1 MILCLCG
8 AIATGKSTVANVW
21 EEMGAKVIRADLVGH
36 RVLSLPHVKEALREK
51 FGEGIFMEGE
61 VDRKALAERVF
72 FDREALEFLNHLS
85 HPEIKRLIGE
95 EIKSQKGIVVI
106 EAALLFEIG
115 LDEFCHIIVST
126 YCPKELQRQR
136 LVARGYNPEE
146 AEARMRA
153 QAPPEFC
160 ASKAHIII
168 ETSAPIDRVR
178 EKARE
183 IFTKIKEG
191 AWVLREA
198 KLK

>member
-8 AIATGKSTVANVW
+8 AIATGKSTVAEVW
-21 EEMGAKVIRADLVGH
+21 EEMGAKLIRADLVGH
-36 RVLSLPHVKEALREK
+36 SVLSLPHVKEALRRR
-51 FGEGIFMEGE
+51 FGEGIFREGE

-72 FDREALEFLNHLS
+72 FDREALRFLNRLT
-85 HPEIKRLIGE
+85 HPEIKRLIGD
-95 EIKSQKGIVVI
+95 EIKSHKGIVVI

-115 LDEFCHIIVST
+115 LDEFCHIIIST

-136 LVARGYNPEE
+136 LLAKGYSLEE

-160 ASKAHIII
+160 VSKAHIVID
-168 ETSAPIDRVR
+168 TSDPIDKVR

-191 AWVLREA
+191 EWALREA
-198 KLK
+198 RLK